1 MNIGAGEILMVAVLA
16 LLIFGP
22 KRLPEIG
29 KQAAK
34 ALREFRRAANEL
46 KSELKTGIDDSAPER
61 TDPVGKP
68 ERTNPDGNSERT
80 NSKATERREQRP
92 GPRG

>member
-1 MNIGAGEILMVAVLA
+1 MMNIGAGEILLIAVLA

-29 KQAAK
+29 KQVAK
-34 ALREFRRAANEL
+34 GLREFRRAANEL
-46 KSELKTGIDDSAPER
+46 KGELKSGLDETSSNSNSSDGKSRRATSANEN
-61 TDPVGKP
+61 K
-68 ERTNPDGNSERT
+68 
-80 NSKATERREQRP
+80 EQRP